1 MIKIKFALFPLLI
14 MIFVTPFV
22 SLSFSQNVT
31 DQNTADQNTA
41 DQNTTSSTV
50 FNGSKKNDSSVT
62 VINAVGD
69 IEAHNHIM
77 AESGNGRWF
86 ISGAGGRSH

>member
-41 DQNTTSSTV
+41 DPILQV
-50 FNGSKKNDSSVT
+50 PLCLM
-62 VINAVGD
+62 AVRKM
-69 IEAHNHIM
+69 IQV
-77 AESGNGRWF
+77 
-86 ISGAGGRSH
+86 

>member
-1 MIKIKFALFPLLI
+1 M
-14 MIFVTPFV
+14 
-22 SLSFSQNVT
+22 
-31 DQNTADQNTA
+31 
-41 DQNTTSSTV
+41 